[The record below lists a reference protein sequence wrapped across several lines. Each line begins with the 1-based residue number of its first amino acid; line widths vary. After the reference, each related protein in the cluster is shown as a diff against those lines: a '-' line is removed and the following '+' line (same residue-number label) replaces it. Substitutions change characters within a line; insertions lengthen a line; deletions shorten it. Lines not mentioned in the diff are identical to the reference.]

1 MNKSF
6 IEYQGESYPVR
17 TVDLSN
23 VSSYYTEV
31 DVADFD
37 LFHAIENEY
46 DKGVRE
52 AVEIDNSIF
61 FYCDSGFI
69 ASDPTDEKIV
79 DYLIKC
85 GI

>member
-6 IEYQGESYPVR
+6 IEYQGRNYPIR
-17 TVDLSN
+17 TVDLGS
-23 VSSYYTEV
+23 VSSYYKEV
-31 DVADFD
+31 DVADYD
-37 LFHAIENEY
+37 LFNAIENEY
-46 DKGVRE
+46 EKGVRE

-69 ASDPTDEKIV
+69 ASDPTDEEIV
-79 DYLIKC
+79 DYLVKC